1 MSTSI
6 PPTCLAIEIESAG
19 APEVLRPAQRPVF
32 RPAPGEVLIR
42 VAAAG
47 LNRGDLQQRQGL
59 YPPPPG
65 TTDIPG
71 LEVAGTLAALG
82 EGVEGL
88 TIGQPVCAL
97 LAGGGYAEYALAP
110 KGSCL
115 PVPGEMKVEDA
126 AALPESVA
134 TSWVNLAEHGRLA
147 PGDRVL
153 IHGGASGIGTIAI
166 QVARHLGASM
176 VLATAGDGRRCEL
189 CRSLGADRAI
199 NYRDEDF
206 VEAVKAQTGGEGVD
220 VILDMVGGD
229 YVARNIEVL
238 APRGRLVNISYIAGS
253 HVTLDLRPVML
264 KQLIVTGST
273 LRFRS
278 IAEKARIISHLRQD
292 VWPAIAEGRIRPVI
306 DRTFP
311 LVEAAAAQAYM
322 ERGVHAGKILLL
334 ADP

>member
-1 MSTSI
+1 
-6 PPTCLAIEIESAG
+6 
-19 APEVLRPAQRPVF
+19 
-32 RPAPGEVLIR
+32 LIR

-65 TTDIPG
+65 TIDIPG
-71 LEVAGTLAALG
+71 LEVAGTVAAFG
-82 EGVEGL
+82 EGVEGWA
-88 TIGQPVCAL
+88 IGQQVCAL
-97 LAGGGYAEYALAP
+97 LAGGGYAEYAVAP
-110 KGSCL
+110 EGSCL
-115 PVPGEMKVEDA
+115 LVPGKMKVEEA

-166 QVARHLGASM
+166 QLARHLGASM
-176 VLATAGDGRRCEL
+176 VLATAGDEQRCEF
-189 CRSLGADRAI
+189 CRLLGADLVI
-199 NYRDEDF
+199 NHRNNDF

-229 YVARNIEVL
+229 YIARNIEAL
-238 APRGRLVNISYIAGS
+238 ALGGRLVNISYIAGS
-253 HVTLDLRPVML
+253 RVTLDLRPVML
-264 KQLIVTGST
+264 KQLVLTGST

-278 IAEKARIISHLRQD
+278 IAEKARIISRLRRD
-292 VWPAIAEGRIRPVI
+292 VWPSIAEGRIKPVI

-311 LVEAAAAQAYM
+311 LAEACAAQAYM
-322 ERGVHAGKILLL
+322 ERGVHIGKILLL